1 MNKKPTLY
9 IDMDNVIFD
18 TVEAIKTM
26 YDEDFILYDGWE
38 NVLLKDIKSYS
49 FSELKLLT
57 TDRLINN
64 YFKSCRF
71 FNLVGC
77 IDGAELTLC
86 NLNIV
91 MKYPITLVSIG
102 TPENIKGK
110 RFWVDEFN
118 EHFNTE
124 LNFVGVQGFDKSQ
137 VDMSDGIMIDDL
149 PQNLES
155 SNAAYKICFGD
166 YEWNKEWSGART
178 SNWEQVKQLINNYTK
193 GGD

>member
-57 TDRLINN
+57 EDMLINN

-71 FNLVGC
+71 FNLVDC
-77 IDGAELTLC
+77 IGGAELTLN
-86 NLNIV
+86 NLNAV
-91 MKYPITLVSIG
+91 MGYPITLVSIG

-110 RFWVDEFN
+110 IFWVDEFN
-118 EHFNTE
+118 RRFNIR
-124 LNFVGVQGFDKSQ
+124 LNFIGVQGFDKSQ
-137 VDMSDGIMIDDL
+137 VDMSDGILIDDL
-149 PQNLES
+149 PKNLES

-166 YEWNKEWSGART
+166 YEWNKEWSGVRA
-178 SNWEQVKQLINNYTK
+178 SNWGQVKQLINNYTK